1 MAGPCTEAL
10 CLAAAIPGLIPA
22 CGPWLHVT
30 LSLSLSL
37 SALFPVKLLLNNS
50 GDDGSQDIIA

>member
-1 MAGPCTEAL
+1 MYGGSLPRCSHPGFDSSL
-10 CLAAAIPGLIPA
+10 WPLAACHP
-22 CGPWLHVT
+22 
-30 LSLSLSL
+30 LSL